1 MKTKLTIII
10 ATIFFASCSSNQE
23 ENKILETDSV
33 ETIVITKEQ
42 FEQVGMQLG
51 KVVKQCFHEKIK
63 ANGKIVALP
72 EGMVSVS
79 FPLNATLAKIWVAD
93 GNNVEKGK
101 PIITLT
107 GNEIIKVQ
115 QDYATTYYKYQS
127 LKKDYERQ
135 KELVKDNIVSTKD
148 FQQLEMEYKNALIQ
162 YKSMLSVLQLMGL
175 NASSIEEGNIEK
187 EIIVKAPIS
196 GIVQLKNLIV
206 GNYIEPNVPLFDIV
220 DPSKLQILI
229 PLFEKDAINVHLGD
243 SLIFYRIN
251 EKDKL
256 YFAVITSIG
265 KTIDNETH
273 TLRAYA
279 KPISYDKMN
288 LFVNS
293 FVQTEIWYHDKLSL
307 SLPDEALI
315 KENNNYYILELKNKT
330 DSQFI
335 FIKRNVLVGINDDK
349 RFELLDSVEN
359 EVLIKGVSTL
369 F

>member
-1 MKTKLTIII
+1 MI
-10 ATIFFASCSSNQE
+10 AVFFLASCGTHNE
-23 ENKILETDSV
+23 ENNVANTDSI
-33 ETIVITKEQ
+33 ETIVVTKKQ
-42 FEQVGMQLG
+42 FEQAEMQLG

-79 FPLNATLAKIWVAD
+79 FPLNATIAKIWVSD
-93 GNNVEKGK
+93 GNYVEKGK

-107 GNEIIKVQ
+107 GNEIIKIQ
-115 QDYATTYYKYQS
+115 QEYATAFYKYQS

-175 NASSIEEGNIEK
+175 NASAIEEGNIEK
-187 EIIVKAPIS
+187 EISIKAPIS

-206 GNYIEPNVPLFDIV
+206 GNYVQPNVTLFEMV
-220 DPSKLQILI
+220 DPAKLQILI
-229 PLFEKDAINVHLGD
+229 PLFEKDAINAHIGD

-256 YFAVITSIG
+256 YYAVLTSIG
-265 KTIDNETH
+265 KTVDNETH
-273 TLRAYA
+273 TIRAYA
-279 KPISYDKMN
+279 KPISYDKIN

-293 FVQTEIWYHDKLSL
+293 FVQTEIWYHDKLSW
-307 SLPDEALI
+307 SIPEEALI
-315 KENNNYYILELKNKT
+315 KDNSNYYVLELIDKN

-335 FIKRNVLVGINDDK
+335 FLKRNVLLGISDNK
-349 RFELLDSVEN
+349 RFELLDSVKN
-359 EVLIKGVSTL
+359 DILIKGVSIL